1 VTRPLALLYKG
12 WRSQTRLAYFT
23 FTYRRSHISG
33 KLPGTA
39 RPRVDVVDCK
49 LSPVFLLLRW
59 EVLSG
64 WFSTMDSAIGL
75 LGIGLL
81 LSVSIC
87 LHEFTYSMLI
97 RSHRVIPRRSQPD
110 LCLHIHVIA
119 GALGA

>member
-1 VTRPLALLYKG
+1 
-12 WRSQTRLAYFT
+12 
-23 FTYRRSHISG
+23 
-33 KLPGTA
+33 
-39 RPRVDVVDCK
+39 
-49 LSPVFLLLRW
+49 
-59 EVLSG
+59 
-64 WFSTMDSAIGL
+64 MDSAIGL

-87 LHEFTYSMLI
+87 LHEFTCIGFPSCMDTNSMLV